1 MRAIIIAAGRGER
14 MRPFTDRAPKCLLPF
29 AGRPLLHWQIE
40 ALAASGI
47 EDIGIVKGYLGEKI
61 PDRRLASWTNPKWAS
76 TNMVHSLLCAREA
89 LCSGERIVVAYGDII
104 YEPRVLGTLLS
115 TAGRIV
121 VAVDLNWRR
130 LWQERMDDPLADAE
144 SLRMNERG
152 EITDIG
158 RTVSGLDEIEAQ
170 YMGLLCFAPE
180 GADAFA
186 AFVDSAAPGAP
197 WLGGRNPVHCYLTDV
212 LRGMI
217 EAGHVITAAPTAGG
231 WLEFDTV
238 GDLRTYERLLRTRAI
253 APFFTPWQPA
263 DR

>member
-14 MRPFTDRAPKCLLPF
+14 LRPFTDRAPKCLLPF
-29 AGRPLLHWQIE
+29 AGRPLLDWQIE
-40 ALAASGI
+40 APAASGI
-47 EDIGIVKGYLGEKI
+47 EDVGIVKGYLGEKI
-61 PDRRLASWTNPKWAS
+61 ADRRLTSWTNPKWAS
-76 TNMVHSLLCAREA
+76 TNMVYSLLCAREA
-89 LCSGERIVVAYGDII
+89 LCSGQRIVVAYGDIV
-104 YEPRVLGTLLS
+104 YEPRVLDALLA

-121 VAVDLNWRR
+121 VAVDVNWRR
-130 LWQERMDDPLADAE
+130 MWQERMDDPRADAE
-144 SLRMNERG
+144 SLRMNKMG

-158 RTVSGLDEIEAQ
+158 RAVSDLDEVEAQ

-197 WLGGRNPVHCYLTDV
+197 WLGGRNPEQCYLTDV

-231 WLEFDTV
+231 WLEFDTAD
-238 GDLRTYERLLRTRAI
+238 DLKTYEKLQRAKAL
-253 APFFTPWQPA
+253 APFFTPWPSA
-263 DR
+263 DG